1 MTVRYFD
8 WRDLPDLHRSRAD
21 TLFLDS
27 ALLYTRGA
35 LQIFGALLASVF
47 PHVGIHT
54 AVVPQKGLPSL
65 FGQLIHDSTEP
76 AARLSFLAPL
86 SALPNPRLG
95 LLLDFLMQQAGASGA
110 LRVLA
115 EVDERTP
122 AFEGLRENGFAVYTR
137 QQVWRLPEFAESK
150 QAMQHWR
157 VASGRDVFAIRT
169 LYHNLVPA
177 LVQQVEWLSLNAPRG
192 LVFYQQDEL
201 LAYVALKYGIYG
213 IWAQPYLH
221 PNVDVAAINLFSLL
235 QNLPSRHNRP
245 VYVCVSA
252 YQSWMGAVLE
262 DFGALAGPRQA
273 LMARHLAIQQRLA
286 RNLTLPELQN
296 GQTETLTWL
305 ETPAER
311 RIR

>member
-35 LQIFGALLASVF
+35 LQVFGAMLASVL

-54 AVVPQKGLPSL
+54 AVVPQKGMPSL

-76 AARLSFLAPL
+76 AAHLSFLAPF
-86 SALPNPRLG
+86 SALPDPRLG
-95 LLLDFLMQQAGASGA
+95 LLLDFLVQQAGASGA

-115 EVDERTP
+115 EVDEQTQG
-122 AFEGLRENGFAVYTR
+122 FEGLRESGFAVYTR
-137 QQVWRLPEFAESK
+137 QQVWRLPVHLQSAR
-150 QAMQHWR
+150 AMPNWR
-157 VASGRDVFAIRT
+157 VANSQDVFAIRT
-169 LYHNLVPA
+169 LYHNLVPP
-177 LVQQVEWLSLNAPRG
+177 LVQQVEMLPIQTPRG
-192 LVFYQQDEL
+192 LVFYEKDEL
-201 LAYVALKYGIYG
+201 LAYVALKYGMYG

-221 PNVDVAAINLFSLL
+221 PNADVAARDVLNLL

-252 YQSWMGAVLE
+252 YQSWLDAVLA
-262 DFGALAGPRQA
+262 DFGALAGARQA
-273 LMARHLAIQQRLA
+273 LMARHLAIQQRLV

-305 ETPAER
+305 ETPTER
-311 RIR
+311 GAR

>member
-1 MTVRYFD
+1 MIVRYFD
-8 WRDLPDLHRSRAD
+8 WRDLPDLHRCRSD

-27 ALLYTRGA
+27 ALLYTRGT
-35 LQIFGALLASVF
+35 LQVFDALLASVF

-54 AVVPQKGLPSL
+54 AVVTQKGMPSL
-65 FGQLIHDSTEP
+65 FGQLIHDYTNP
-76 AARLSFLAPL
+76 VARLSFIAPCSL
-86 SALPNPRLG
+86 LPDTRLPA
-95 LLLDFLMQQAGASGA
+95 LLDFLVQQAGTSGA

-115 EVDERTP
+115 EVDERTSG
-122 AFEGLRENGFAVYTR
+122 FEGLRSNGFAVYTR
-137 QQVWRLPEFAESK
+137 QQVWLLPEIAESK

-157 VASGRDVFAIRT
+157 VANARDVFAIRT

-192 LVFYQQDEL
+192 LVFYQKDEL

-221 PNVDVAAINLFSLL
+221 PNVDVAAINLLSLL

-252 YQSWMGAVLE
+252 YQSWLDAVLE

-286 RNLTLPELQN
+286 RNLTLPELQS
-296 GQTETLTWL
+296 GQPETLTWL
-305 ETPAER
+305 EHPAER
-311 RIR
+311 NTR